1 MFPLVELFVKAWNYL
16 FHEYSE
22 SSFLKLFS
30 FYAFVCAIMYINL
43 LGASTGDPTHDKV
56 MWKRSDRQGFRTRG
70 TPWAIPPMTRSC
82 GRDLI
87 SKASGLNGPPGPAQ
101 ASISK
106 TRICLSYYFMSFT
119 NSSDINRGLSP
130 TTFFWKKLT

>member
-43 LGASTGDPTHDKV
+43 LGASTE
-56 MWKRSDRQGFRTRG
+56 RSHPLQGHAKET
-70 TPWAIPPMTRSC
+70 
-82 GRDLI
+82 
-87 SKASGLNGPPGPAQ
+87 
-101 ASISK
+101 
-106 TRICLSYYFMSFT
+106 
-119 NSSDINRGLSP
+119 
-130 TTFFWKKLT
+130 